1 MEVSRGQWGAGAAQ
15 EHGDLSSPTEMRVCR
30 LSSSTSALLRMTA
43 TKATRM

>member
-1 MEVSRGQWGAGAAQ
+1 MGAGTTWGP
-15 EHGDLSSPTEMRVCR
+15 GDPSSPTEMRVCK